1 MSDSTGCKV
10 LATALIV
17 AIIMGGLGF
26 ASGYLVYAVQDA
38 ATEDP
43 ISTVVVEIT
52 SPPDT
57 DALPPSTSQSP
68 TEAAPEPTVE
78 TQAPPTVEIP
88 EATGTSFDLF
98 WEAWDL
104 IQQDFYGELPTEE
117 EMTYGAIRG
126 ATMALD
132 DPYTAFIEPAAAEH
146 RRQTEGGSYE
156 GIGAMVSMEDGNLII
171 VEPFEGGPADTAG
184 LMPDDL
190 VLQVDDTPIENM
202 SIYEAIALI
211 LGPAGTEVRLTILRE
226 GAEPFEVTVV
236 RDRIDIPIVEWEL
249 LPDNIGYVSMFD
261 FSYDS
266 TAKVA
271 AAIEDLQAQG
281 ATALIFDLR
290 GNPGGYLHE
299 AVLTAGLFLP
309 QDDVVLIERTNE
321 DEVLLTPADY
331 RSPEPIAADM
341 PMVVLVNG
349 GSASASEIVAGA
361 LQDYGRAVLI
371 GEQTFGKG
379 SVQLVHELS
388 NGAEL
393 RVTKARW
400 FTPNDHAIHGE
411 GLAPDIVVEYTP
423 EDAEADLD
431 PQLDRAV
438 EFLLT
443 GQ

>member
-1 MSDSTGCKV
+1 

-43 ISTVVVEIT
+43 VSTVVVEIT
-52 SPPDT
+52 SAPDADT
-57 DALPPSTSQSP
+57 APPSSSESP
-68 TEAAPEPTVE
+68 TEAAPEPTAE
-78 TQAPPTVEIP
+78 AEPPPTIEIP
-88 EATGTSFDLF
+88 EPTGATFDLF

-132 DPYTAFIEPAAAEH
+132 DPYTAFIDPAAAEH

-156 GIGAMVSMEDGNLII
+156 GIGALVGMEDGRLII

-184 LMPDDL
+184 LMPDDI

-202 SIYEAIALI
+202 SIYDAIALI

-226 GAEPFEVTVV
+226 GEEPFEVTVV
-236 RDRIDIPIVEWEL
+236 RDRIDIPIVEWEML
-249 LPDNIGYVSMFD
+249 SEGIGYVSMFD
-261 FSYDS
+261 FSTDS
-266 TAKVA
+266 TAKLA
-271 AAIEDLQAQG
+271 AAIEDLQDQG
-281 ATALIFDLR
+281 ATGLILDLR

-309 QDDVVLIERTNE
+309 QDSVVLIERTNE
-321 DEVLLTPADY
+321 DEVVLTPADY
-331 RSPEPIAADM
+331 RAPEPIAADI
-341 PMVVLVNG
+341 PMVVLVDG

-361 LQDYGRAVLI
+361 LQDYDRAVLI

-400 FTPNDHAIHGE
+400 FTPNDNAIHGE
-411 GLAPDIVVEYTP
+411 GLEPDIVVELTA
-423 EDAEADLD
+423 EDAEAELD

-438 EFLLT
+438 EYLST

>member
-43 ISTVVVEIT
+43 VSTVVVEIT
-52 SPPDT
+52 APPDT

-261 FSYDS
+261 FSTGS

-309 QDDVVLIERTNE
+309 GDSVVLIERTNE
-321 DEVLLTPADY
+321 DEVVLTPADY
-331 RSPEPIAADM
+331 RSPEPIAADI

-411 GLAPDIVVEYTP
+411 GLAPDIVVEYTA

-438 EFLLT
+438 EYLLT

>member
-43 ISTVVVEIT
+43 IATVVVEIT
-52 SPPDT
+52 SAPDS
-57 DALPPSTSQSP
+57 DAALPSASETP
-68 TEAAPEPTVE
+68 TEAAPEPTAE
-78 TQAPPTVEIP
+78 TELPPTVEIP
-88 EATGTSFDLF
+88 EPTGATFDLF

-132 DPYTAFIEPAAAEH
+132 DPYTAFIDPAAAEH
-146 RRQTEGGSYE
+146 RRQTEGGSYQ
-156 GIGAMVSMEDGNLII
+156 GIGALVSMEDGILII
-171 VEPFEGGPADTAG
+171 VEPFEGGPADMAG
-184 LMPDDL
+184 LMPDDI

-211 LGPAGTEVRLTILRE
+211 LGPAGTEVHLTIVRE
-226 GAEPFEVTVV
+226 GGEPFEVTIV
-236 RDRIDIPIVEWEL
+236 RDQIDIPIVESEM
-249 LPDNIGYVSMFD
+249 LPEGIGYVSMFD
-261 FSYDS
+261 FSADS
-266 TAKVA
+266 TAKLA

-281 ATALIFDLR
+281 ATALILDLR
-290 GNPGGYLHE
+290 GNPGGYLNE

-309 QDDVVLIERTNE
+309 QDNVVLIERTNE
-321 DEVLLTPADY
+321 DEVVLTPADY
-331 RSPEPIAADM
+331 RAPEPIAADI

-361 LQDYGRAVLI
+361 LQDYGRAALI

-379 SVQLVHELS
+379 SVQLVHQLS

-400 FTPNDHAIHGE
+400 FTPNDNAIHGE
-411 GLAPDIVVEYTP
+411 GLTPDIVVELTA
-423 EDAEADLD
+423 EDAEAELD

-443 GQ
+443 GE